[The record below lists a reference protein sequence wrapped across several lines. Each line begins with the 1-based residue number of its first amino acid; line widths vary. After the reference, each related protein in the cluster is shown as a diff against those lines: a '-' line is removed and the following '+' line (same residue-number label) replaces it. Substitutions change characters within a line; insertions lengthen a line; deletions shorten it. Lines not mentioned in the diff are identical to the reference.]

1 MRLPLCVRVRG
12 NCCMCALVDGG
23 GSSTS
28 SLCVYMCTR
37 EDVLSP
43 HVRKSIYAYR
53 YDSRKRAD
61 VTEGGGGESVYE
73 YARAYVGRM

>member
-1 MRLPLCVRVRG
+1 MYVCVAIVV
-12 NCCMCALVDGG
+12 CVL
-23 GSSTS
+23 
-28 SLCVYMCTR
+28 SLMEVVARPPPCVCVCTR

>member
-1 MRLPLCVRVRG
+1 MCVCV
-12 NCCMCALVDGG
+12 CECM
-23 GSSTS
+23 
-28 SLCVYMCTR
+28 
-37 EDVLSP
+37 DVLSP